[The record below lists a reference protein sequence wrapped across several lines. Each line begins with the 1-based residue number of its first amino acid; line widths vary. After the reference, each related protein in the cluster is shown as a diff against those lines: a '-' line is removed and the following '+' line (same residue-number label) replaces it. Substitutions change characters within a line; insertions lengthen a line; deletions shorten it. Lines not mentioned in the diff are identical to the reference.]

1 MGDQDELCNTRLG
14 LALGFGDYV
23 PKKMQKA
30 NKQPKFLSDL
40 SFSLIPRQESA
51 INMQLQANEP
61 SKDSSFGISRD
72 RSSTDYNC
80 NAISGGLERER
91 KKLRL
96 SQEQLTLLEETFKL
110 HTTLNLAQKL
120 ALAQQLNLKAR
131 QVEVWF
137 QNRRARSK
145 LKQTEVDCEFL
156 KKYCERLK
164 EENGRLKKELQE
176 LRSTKLGAS
185 QLYIQ
190 LPKAATLTICPSCD
204 KTTRPA
210 AAVEAHSPPQ

>member
-110 HTTLNLAQKL
+110 HTTLNLVTLYHYFHNPFHPFSFFSFFSNTHQIFLQK
-120 ALAQQLNLKAR
+120 
-131 QVEVWF
+131 
-137 QNRRARSK
+137 
-145 LKQTEVDCEFL
+145 
-156 KKYCERLK
+156 
-164 EENGRLKKELQE
+164 
-176 LRSTKLGAS
+176 
-185 QLYIQ
+185 I
-190 LPKAATLTICPSCD
+190 
-204 KTTRPA
+204 
-210 AAVEAHSPPQ
+210 